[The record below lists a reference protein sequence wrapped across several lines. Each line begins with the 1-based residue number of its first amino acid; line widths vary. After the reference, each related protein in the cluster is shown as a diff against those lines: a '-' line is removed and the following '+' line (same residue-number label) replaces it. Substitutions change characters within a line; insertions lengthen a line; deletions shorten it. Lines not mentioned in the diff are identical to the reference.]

1 MQRYVDFL
9 NLNSPKLGPLTNYFT
24 NEYIDYA
31 NDFDVAKVQDQA
43 KNYKP

>member
-1 MQRYVDFL
+1 VEFL
-9 NLNSPKLGPLTNYFT
+9 KLNDPKLGDISKYWT

-31 NDFDVAKVQDQA
+31 NTFDENKVKEQA